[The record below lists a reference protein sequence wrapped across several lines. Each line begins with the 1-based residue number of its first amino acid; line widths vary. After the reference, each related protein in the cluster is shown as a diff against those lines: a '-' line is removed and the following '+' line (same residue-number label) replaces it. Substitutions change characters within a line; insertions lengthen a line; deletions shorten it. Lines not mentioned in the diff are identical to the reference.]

1 LTRDY
6 HLVYKPEDFSETLLE
21 GVKRLTTQQMGKQDI
36 QNLANFFRTHF
47 NIKPR
52 VKIKIYKREFSPLN
66 EAIYLDCDKEIIF
79 YCKPQLIT
87 ILHELRHYIQF
98 NTDFRDLEFDYD
110 DKEEEA
116 RAWSASLYYILYPNQ
131 YMNLYDNNLLKYK

>member
-1 LTRDY
+1 MVRDY
-6 HLVYKPEDFSETLLE
+6 HLVYKAEDFSEDFL
-21 GVKRLTTQQMGKQDI
+21 VRVRRLTELKMGKQEI
-36 QNLANFFRTHF
+36 QNLANYFRIHF
-47 NIKPR
+47 NIKPK

-79 YCKPQLIT
+79 YCKPQVIT